1 MLSRSRLFAVALL
14 VGVWTVSASAATVTF
29 TLDLSGAA
37 GTFTLTAGASAGDNG
52 GIASYGIP
60 LTGVA
65 TLNHRSPFIVSSANF
80 APSGFSNLRSADD
93 VANVFAG
100 QALTGPAANYLYG
113 IGQSPNS
120 FAGLGIPKAGAPDPT
135 ADEVWVAPVV
145 IATGTYAAGG
155 TLPSF
160 LPPTADLFSN
170 LFTTSGDSANKIG
183 ATVNTIVIPP
193 GGGGDIP
200 VVTLVNIGEREL
212 SAGTIVQALS
222 ATNGPITNW
231 GSLVQTSGPAV
242 ALAPTLGANGTFT
255 WNPAGSL
262 AGKKGSGQVVYEWS
276 AIATNA
282 TGPSGLVLR
291 SA

>member
-1 MLSRSRLFAVALL
+1 M
-14 VGVWTVSASAATVTF
+14 GGQASAATVTF

-52 GIASYGIP
+52 GMASYGIP
-60 LTGVA
+60 LQGVT

-100 QALTGPAANYLYG
+100 QVLTGPAANYLYG

-135 ADEVWVAPVV
+135 ADEAWVAPVV
-145 IATGTYAAGG
+145 IATGTFPVGQN
-155 TLPSF
+155 PSF

-170 LFTTSGDSANKIG
+170 LFATSGNSTDKIS
-183 ATVNTIVIPP
+183 ATVNTVVIPP

-282 TGPSGLVLR
+282 TGPRPWLVLR